1 MKYKYVIGA
10 FQMGLNSINNYNL
23 QKTNSYFQ
31 CQRAVYNMLIMQI
44 SKSRET
50 NTTDDQLKKSW
61 LGEAAY

>member
-1 MKYKYVIGA
+1 
-10 FQMGLNSINNYNL
+10 MGLNSINNYNL

>member
-1 MKYKYVIGA
+1 
-10 FQMGLNSINNYNL
+10 MGLNSINNYNL

-31 CQRAVYNMLIMQI
+31 YQRAVYNMLIMQI